1 MVCEKRGLYL
11 NIYKWL
17 PEVDDDK
24 EYKYRILVYPN
35 ITYMRDLEKDSYVVV
50 LHNVIKE
57 LNKIRDDIHWTI
69 LSPMD
74 IKSLMFENTTQIP
87 INLPSYP
94 NAMRAHFNFEEIKK
108 VLRWKE
114 TDYDVLYSHLPEH
127 TLQLSNMFNN
137 ETNISPKIV
146 GYSHWFEVPENTAYN
161 KTMLM
166 HNIAGML
173 EMEEC
178 GVNSEWLKDLVLD
191 KVAGTYHSRIVR
203 RLEDIIQPHYLGIDK
218 VDMKST
224 PTGNNI
230 IFNHRDNEY
239 TGFRWFIN
247 QMDLLWEKRQDFT
260 VYTTLADIDK
270 PYAKRVKIHSR
281 DEYLKFLKSMKVG
294 VGCFQKYSAWS
305 ISTTD
310 SLSMGVPYVLPN
322 KLCYPEMVGED
333 YPLLYNNSK
342 EFLRNIEDV
351 LNSDFVRGVAVAYLR
366 KNINDFKWE
375 NRVPSWFN
383 KWNFLK
389 PESFKVIGDSSES
402 YPKIVD
408 FIHKKKSVS
417 KKDILGHMGWGV
429 RISFSHYRNRLRTEP
444 TIKLTKNRYEVI

>member
-1 MVCEKRGLYL
+1 M
-11 NIYKWL
+11 NIFDFTNDQDS
-17 PEVDDDK
+17 EK
-24 EYKYRILVYPN
+24 EYNYKILVYPN

-50 LHNVIKE
+50 LHNVIKV

-69 LSPMD
+69 LSPTD
-74 IKSLMFENTTQIP
+74 IKSLTFENTTQIP
-87 INLPSYP
+87 INMPSYP
-94 NAMRAHFNFEEIKK
+94 NAMRCHFNYEEIKK
-108 VLRWKE
+108 NLRWKY

-127 TLQLSNMFNN
+127 TLNMINLLEN
-137 ETNISPKIV
+137 DTNINPKVV
-146 GYSHWFEVPENTAYN
+146 GYCHWYEVPENTNYS

-166 HNIAGML
+166 NNVAGML

-191 KVAGTYHSRIVR
+191 KVARTYHPRIVHS
-203 RLEDIIQPHYLGIDK
+203 LEEIIQPHYLGIDK
-218 VDMKST
+218 VDMKSK

-260 VYTTLADIDK
+260 VYTTLADIDR
-270 PYAKRVKIHSR
+270 PYARRVKISSR

-322 KLCYPEMVGED
+322 KLCYPEMVGKD

-342 EFLRNIEDV
+342 EFLQNIEDV
-351 LNSDFVRGVAVAYLR
+351 LNSDFVRGVAVTYL
-366 KNINDFKWE
+366 KKSINDFKWE
-375 NRVPSWFN
+375 KRVPSWFN
-383 KWNFLK
+383 KWNFLN
-389 PESFKVIGDSSES
+389 PNEFKMIGNKSES
-402 YPKIVD
+402 YNKILD
-408 FIHKKKSVS
+408 FIHKKKSAT
-417 KKDILGHMGWGV
+417 KNDILTYLNWGV
-429 RISFSHYRNRLRTEP
+429 RISFSPYRNRLRKEP
-444 TIKLTKNRYEVI
+444 TIRFTKDRYEVI

>member
-1 MVCEKRGLYL
+1 M
-11 NIYKWL
+11 NIFDFTNDQDS
-17 PEVDDDK
+17 EK
-24 EYKYRILVYPN
+24 EYNYKILVYPN

-50 LHNVIKE
+50 LRNVIKE
-57 LNKIRDDIHWTI
+57 LNKVRDDIHWTI
-69 LSPMD
+69 LSPTD
-74 IKSLMFENTTQIP
+74 IKSLTFENTTQIP
-87 INLPSYP
+87 INMPSYP
-94 NAMRAHFNFEEIKK
+94 NAMRCHFNYEEIKK
-108 VLRWKE
+108 NLRWKY

-127 TLQLSNMFNN
+127 TLNMINLLEN
-137 ETNISPKIV
+137 DTNINPKVV
-146 GYSHWFEVPENTAYN
+146 GYCHWYEVPENTNYS

-166 HNIAGML
+166 NNVAGML

-191 KVAGTYHSRIVR
+191 KVAGTYHSRIVHS
-203 RLEDIIQPHYLGIDK
+203 LEEIIQPHYLGIDK
-218 VDMKST
+218 VDMKSK

-260 VYTTLADIDK
+260 VYTTLADIDR
-270 PYAKRVKIHSR
+270 PYARRVKISSR

-305 ISTTD
+305 IATTD

-322 KLCYPEMVGED
+322 KLCYPEMVGKD

-342 EFLRNIEDV
+342 EFLQNIEDV
-351 LNSDFVRGVAVAYLR
+351 LNSDFVRGVAVTYL
-366 KNINDFKWE
+366 KKSINDFKWE
-375 NRVPSWFN
+375 NRVLSWFN
-383 KWNFLK
+383 KWNFLN
-389 PESFKVIGDSSES
+389 PNEFKMIGNKSES
-402 YPKIVD
+402 YNKILD

-417 KKDILGHMGWGV
+417 KQDILDYLNWGV
-429 RISFSHYRNRLRTEP
+429 RISFSGYRNRLRNEK
-444 TIKLTKNRYEVI
+444 TIKFTKNRYEVI

>member
-1 MVCEKRGLYL
+1 M
-11 NIYKWL
+11 NIFDFTNDQDS
-17 PEVDDDK
+17 EK
-24 EYKYRILVYPN
+24 EYNYKILVYPN

-69 LSPMD
+69 LSPTD
-74 IKSLMFENTTQIP
+74 IKSLTFENTTQIP
-87 INLPSYP
+87 INMPSYP
-94 NAMRAHFNFEEIKK
+94 NAMRCHFNYEEIKK
-108 VLRWKE
+108 NLRWKY

-127 TLQLSNMFNN
+127 TLNMINLLEN
-137 ETNISPKIV
+137 DTNINPKVV
-146 GYSHWFEVPENTAYN
+146 GYCHWYEVPENTNYS

-166 HNIAGML
+166 NNVAGML

-191 KVAGTYHSRIVR
+191 KVARTYHPRIVHS
-203 RLEDIIQPHYLGIDK
+203 LEEIIQPHYLGIDK
-218 VDMKST
+218 VDMKSK

-260 VYTTLADIDK
+260 VYTTLADIDR
-270 PYAKRVKIHSR
+270 PYARRVKISSR

-322 KLCYPEMVGED
+322 KLCYPEMVGKD

-342 EFLRNIEDV
+342 EFLQNIEDV
-351 LNSDFVRGVAVAYLR
+351 LNSDFVRGVAVIYL
-366 KNINDFKWE
+366 KKSINDFKWE
-375 NRVPSWFN
+375 KRVPSWFN
-383 KWNFLK
+383 KWNFLN
-389 PESFKVIGDSSES
+389 PNEFKMIGNKSES
-402 YPKIVD
+402 YNKILD
-408 FIHKKKSVS
+408 FIHKKKSAT
-417 KKDILGHMGWGV
+417 KNDILTYLNWGV
-429 RISFSHYRNRLRTEP
+429 RISFSPYRNRLRNEP
-444 TIKLTKNRYEVI
+444 TIRFTKDRYEVI

>member
-1 MVCEKRGLYL
+1 M
-11 NIYKWL
+11 NIFDFTNDQDS
-17 PEVDDDK
+17 EK
-24 EYKYRILVYPN
+24 EYNYKILVYPN

-69 LSPMD
+69 LSPTD
-74 IKSLMFENTTQIP
+74 IKSLTFENTTQIP
-87 INLPSYP
+87 INMPSYP
-94 NAMRAHFNFEEIKK
+94 NAMRCHFNYEEIKK
-108 VLRWKE
+108 NLRWKY

-127 TLQLSNMFNN
+127 TLNMINLLEN
-137 ETNISPKIV
+137 DTNINPKVV
-146 GYSHWFEVPENTAYN
+146 GYCHWYEVPENTNYS

-166 HNIAGML
+166 NNVAGML

-191 KVAGTYHSRIVR
+191 KVAGTYHPRIVHS
-203 RLEDIIQPHYLGIDK
+203 LEEIIQPHYLGIDK
-218 VDMKST
+218 VDMKSK

-260 VYTTLADIDK
+260 VYTTLADIDR
-270 PYAKRVKIHSR
+270 PYARRVKISSR

-322 KLCYPEMVGED
+322 KLCYPEMVGKD

-342 EFLRNIEDV
+342 EFLQNIEDV
-351 LNSDFVRGVAVAYLR
+351 LNSDFVRGVAVTYL
-366 KNINDFKWE
+366 KKSINDFKWE

-383 KWNFLK
+383 KWNFLN
-389 PESFKVIGDSSES
+389 PNEFKMIGNKSES
-402 YPKIVD
+402 YNKILD
-408 FIHKKKSVS
+408 FIHKKKSAT
-417 KKDILGHMGWGV
+417 KNDILTYLNWGV
-429 RISFSHYRNRLRTEP
+429 RISFSPYRNRLRKEP
-444 TIKLTKNRYEVI
+444 TIRFTKDRYEVI